1 MKQIKK
7 IRRITVGLLLLTAL
21 IAFVIYLWKE
31 YGIEK
36 SNPNNYA
43 TIGDIPTPTGFK
55 RIDGEDLGF
64 GKYLRSL
71 PLKPKGSIL
80 KYYWGGIADLQEL
93 NYAVVDLP
101 LLSNT
106 EQCADVCM
114 RLRAEYLY
122 QESRYSDI
130 HFLDVQGNTLFY
142 SEGESRGAFEKYL
155 RKVFDV
161 ANTYSL
167 YQEMQTRDLADIQPG
182 DVFIYPANSQH
193 YGHAV
198 IVADVAKNSTT
209 GTSAVI
215 VVEGFLPARSIHVM
229 RNLEDSINSPWFIL
243 NRESDNQTFAIFQ
256 FKGTDL
262 KCFPQK

>member
-1 MKQIKK
+1 
-7 IRRITVGLLLLTAL
+7 
-21 IAFVIYLWKE
+21 
-31 YGIEK
+31 
-36 SNPNNYA
+36 
-43 TIGDIPTPTGFK
+43 
-55 RIDGEDLGF
+55 
-64 GKYLRSL
+64 LRTL
-71 PLKPKGSIL
+71 PLKPKGAII
-80 KYYWGGIADLQEL
+80 KYYWGTIADLQDL

-101 LLSNT
+101 LLSNA

-114 RLRAEYLY
+114 RLRAEYLFSKG
-122 QESRYSDI
+122 QYSDI
-130 HFLDVQGNTLFY
+130 HFLSVQGKVLNY
-142 SEGESRGAFEKYL
+142 CDGESRKDFEDYL
-155 RKVFDV
+155 RQVFDV

-167 YQEMQTRDLADIQPG
+167 CQEMRIRNIEDIQPG

-256 FKGTDL
+256 FKITDL
-262 KCFPQK
+262 KYFPQ

>member
-1 MKQIKK
+1 MRQIKK
-7 IRRITVGLLLLTAL
+7 IKCVTVGLLLLTAL
-21 IAFVIYLWKE
+21 IAFVVYLWKE

-43 TIGDIPTPTGFK
+43 TIGDIPTPTGFE
-55 RIDGEDLGF
+55 RIDGKDPGF

-101 LLSNT
+101 LLSNA

-122 QESRYSDI
+122 QESRFSDI
-130 HFLDVQGNTLFY
+130 HFLDVQGNTLYY
-142 SEGESRGAFEKYL
+142 SEGESRGQFEKYL
-155 RKVFDV
+155 KKVFDV

-182 DVFIYPANSQH
+182 DVFVYPANSQR

-198 IVADVAKNSTT
+198 MIVDVAKDITT
-209 GTSAVI
+209 NTTAVI

-229 RNLEDSINSPWFIL
+229 RNSEDSINSPWFIL
-243 NRESDNQTFAIFQ
+243 NRESDYQTFAIFQ
-256 FKGTDL
+256 FKDTDL
-262 KCFPQK
+262 KYFPQ